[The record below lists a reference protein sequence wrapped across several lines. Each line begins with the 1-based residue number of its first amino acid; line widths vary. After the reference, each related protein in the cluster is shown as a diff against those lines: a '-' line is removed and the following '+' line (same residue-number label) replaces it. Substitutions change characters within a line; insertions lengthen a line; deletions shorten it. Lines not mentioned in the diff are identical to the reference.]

1 MVVLVHGSMDR
12 GRSLALVDKRL
23 SDLRVITYDR
33 RGYNRSRHAMP
44 LATTLFE
51 HVEDLLSVI
60 DGRYAVVAGH
70 SYGGAVAL
78 AGACR
83 SPELIRAVVAYE
95 APTPWMSWWP
105 RRSAGRGAAGAP
117 EPEEAAESFMRRM
130 IGDARWDRLPQRTR
144 DLRRSEGAA
153 LVAEMSSLHADGAPF
168 DPARISV
175 PTVIARGERSLPHH
189 RRSAEELAAVVPGA
203 ELVDVEGAGHDAH
216 LSRPD
221 AFAGCVRR
229 ALERARPWPP

>member
-1 MVVLVHGSMDR
+1 MDR

-23 SDLRVITYDR
+23 PELRVVTYDR
-33 RGYNRSRHAMP
+33 RGYNRSRHALP

-51 HVEDLLSVI
+51 HVDDLLSVV
-60 DGRYAVVAGH
+60 DGRHCVAAGH
-70 SYGGAVAL
+70 SYGGTVAL
-78 AGACR
+78 AAASR
-83 SPELIRAVVAYE
+83 RPELVRAVVAYE
-95 APTPWMSWWP
+95 APTPWMPWWP
-105 RRSAGRGAAGAP
+105 KRSAGRGAAGAQ
-117 EPEEAAESFMRRM
+117 EPGDAAETFMRRM

-175 PTVIARGERSLPHH
+175 PTVLARGARSSPHH
-189 RRSAEELAAVVPGA
+189 RRSAEALAAIVPGA

-216 LSRPD
+216 LTHPG
-221 AFAGCVRR
+221 AFADCVRR